1 MSSSEKNRTVLVIE
15 DDEMQIVALRTTLAL
30 EGYTVYTTADGPQ
43 GITIFSSKRPDLVL
57 LDIGLPSMSGIAVLE
72 EIRRI
77 DPAARIIVITGY
89 ASVESAVQA
98 IQSGAVDFLQ
108 KPYEVEVLLRKIST
122 ALSSPHTS

>member
-1 MSSSEKNRTVLVIE
+1 
-15 DDEMQIVALRTTLAL
+15 
-30 EGYTVYTTADGPQ
+30 
-43 GITIFSSKRPDLVL
+43 
-57 LDIGLPSMSGIAVLE
+57 MSGIAVLE
-72 EIRRI
+72 EIRRL

-122 ALSSPHTS
+122 ALSSPHAS